1 MARSQLLAT
10 AILGL
15 WVGITLFMWFAAS
28 TSFST
33 VERVLQGQNAELAKI
48 TKPLSPVET
57 REVLRHL
64 ASEINR
70 TFFGTYN
77 WAQLV
82 LGAVLLFLLLGQSPR
97 DVTALA
103 LAGTMFVVVLILS
116 FIVTP
121 QIVTVGRSLDFVP
134 RIPPPP
140 EMGRFRILHAAYTGL
155 DGIKLLTGLA
165 LLARWI
171 VRR

>member
-1 MARSQLLAT
+1 MARSQLLST

-15 WVGITLFMWFAAS
+15 WVGITLFMWFAAA

-33 VERVLQGQNAELAKI
+33 VDRVLQSQNPELANI
-48 TKPLSPVET
+48 TKPLSPAET

-64 ASEINR
+64 ASETNR

-77 WAQLV
+77 WAQML
-82 LGAVLLFLLLGQSPR
+82 LGALLLFLLLRQSPR
-97 DVTALA
+97 DATALA
-103 LAGTMFVVVLILS
+103 LAGTMLVVVLILS

-121 QIVTVGRSLDFVP
+121 QIVTLGRSLDFVP

-140 EMGRFRILHAAYTGL
+140 EMGRFR
-155 DGIKLLTGLA
+155 
-165 LLARWI
+165 
-171 VRR
+171 

>member
-10 AILGL
+10 AILGV
-15 WVGITLFMWFAAS
+15 WVGITLFMWLAAA

-33 VERVLQGQNAELAKI
+33 VDRVLQSQNPELAKI

-70 TFFGTYN
+70 TSFGTYN
-77 WAQLV
+77 WAQIV
-82 LGAVLLFLLLGQSPR
+82 LGALLLFLLLRQSPR
-97 DVTALA
+97 DGTAMA
-103 LAGTMFVVVLILS
+103 LVGAMFAIVLILS

-121 QIVTVGRSLDFVP
+121 QIVTLGRSLDFVP

-140 EMGRFRILHAAYTGL
+140 EMGRFRMLHASYTGL
-155 DGIKLLTGLA
+155 DGIKLLAGLT